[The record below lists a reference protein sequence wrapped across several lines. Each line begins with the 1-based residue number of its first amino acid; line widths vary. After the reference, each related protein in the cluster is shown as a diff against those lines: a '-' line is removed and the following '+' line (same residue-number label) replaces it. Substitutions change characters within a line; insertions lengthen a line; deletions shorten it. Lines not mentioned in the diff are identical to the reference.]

1 MLCRTIGALVVL
13 FTLTCQGQN
22 WCAPGATWSFDV
34 YNDGGMFD
42 PPVEGVLHARYA
54 GDTLLSGSNAQRIDE
69 WMHIRPVGSSAYST
83 LELTPLFT
91 RVENDVVLLRRSG
104 SDVFDTLAW
113 FGAVP
118 GEGWTIPEVTNG
130 RFVVMDTAHVD
141 VDGISLRRSIVQSY
155 VNGFPVL
162 SDTLY
167 ERVGFIYFHLV
178 PSNSFL
184 ISPDGLANGLRCYQD
199 DQISVN
205 LVPEGDCDMTLGE
218 EDTAMRNR
226 PWLFPNPG
234 TDHFTLSLPEGSHT
248 ITVHDGTGRVL
259 KHLRTTDLLATIIT
273 DGLAAGSYLVR
284 VDGSPVP
291 LRWVKN

>member
-1 MLCRTIGALVVL
+1 MVQRPVGILVLV
-13 FTLTCQGQN
+13 FTLSCQGQS
-22 WCAPGATWSFDV
+22 WCPPGATWSFDI
-34 YNDGGMFD
+34 YNDGGLFD
-42 PPVEGVLHARYA
+42 PPIEGVLHARYA
-54 GDTLLSGSNAQRIDE
+54 GDTLLNGSYAQRIDE
-69 WMHIRPVGSSAYST
+69 WMNLRPVGSSGYTT
-83 LELTPLFT
+83 LELMPLFT

-141 VDGISLRRSIVQSY
+141 VDGIPLRRSIVQSY

-167 ERVGFIYFHLV
+167 ERVGFIYFNLV
-178 PSNSFL
+178 PSSSFL

-205 LVPEGDCDMTLGE
+205 SVPEGDCELTIGE
-218 EDTAMRNR
+218 EDNAMRSE
-226 PWLFPNPG
+226 PCLFPNPG
-234 TDHFTLSLPEGSHT
+234 SDHFTLSLPPGSHT
-248 ITVHDGTGRVL
+248 VKVHDGTGRMVL
-259 KHLRTTDLLATIIT
+259 QQRTTDLLATIVT
-273 DGLAAGSYLVR
+273 DRLCAGIYLVH
-284 VDGSPVP
+284 VDEGSRSWP
-291 LRWVKN
+291 WVKQ